1 MTFEPSLGYFLPFF
15 WCWYTSCPA
24 FQITERRAC
33 RGATFLTVEEIKKT
47 GEGLFFISQFKFESV
62 MKNSSIFSKTL
73 NLKPNLI
80 LMVKGTSFK
89 FIRDIYYV
97 DNQNRVKVLRV
108 NSK

>member
-15 WCWYTSCPA
+15 AACTHLALPFRLLREGLVGCDISY
-24 FQITERRAC
+24 C
-33 RGATFLTVEEIKKT
+33 RGDKATM
-47 GEGLFFISQFKFESV
+47 EGLFCISQFKFEGV

-73 NLKPNLI
+73 YLKPNLI

-89 FIRDIYYV
+89 FIREIYYV
-97 DNQNRVKVLRV
+97 DDQNKVQVLRV